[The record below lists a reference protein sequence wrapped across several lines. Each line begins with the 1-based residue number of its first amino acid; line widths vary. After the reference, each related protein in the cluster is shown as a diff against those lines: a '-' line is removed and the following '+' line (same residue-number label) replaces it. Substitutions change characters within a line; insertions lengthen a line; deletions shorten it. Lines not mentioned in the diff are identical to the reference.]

1 MNNCSFGR
9 LKVKIVVFSGTFN
22 LELLSRRSSA
32 GGGTAQH
39 PEQHLDERRGDA
51 GEAERRRQRRQA
63 DIRMRQKRQGFQAPK
78 EVIKESDVKRR
89 EIYLVKKKTANF
101 ARKKRTLLAIQAM
114 VSATSS
120 DDVETS
126 IENRKLF
133 HISWTK
139 QCDLYIFSSTCS
151 IIHSYERTEGS

>member
-22 LELLSRRSSA
+22 IGFLSCRSSA
-32 GGGTAQH
+32 GGGAAEY

-63 DIRMRQKRQGFQAPK
+63 DIRMQQKRQGFQAPK

-89 EIYLVKKKTANF
+89 EIYLVKKKKTANF
-101 ARKKRTLLAIQAM
+101 ARKEKEHFSPFGPWCQRRP
-114 VSATSS
+114 ATMW
-120 DDVETS
+120 
-126 IENRKLF
+126 KL
-133 HISWTK
+133 
-139 QCDLYIFSSTCS
+139 Q
-151 IIHSYERTEGS
+151 